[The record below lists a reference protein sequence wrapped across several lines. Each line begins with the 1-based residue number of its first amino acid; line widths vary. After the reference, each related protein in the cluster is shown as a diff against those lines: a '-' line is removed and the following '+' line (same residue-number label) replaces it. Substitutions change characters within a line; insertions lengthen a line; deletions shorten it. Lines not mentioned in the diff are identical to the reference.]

1 MCRIVMGN
9 VSGFFA
15 SNILG
20 KMTMLHRLV
29 AEPEVLLG
37 KDETPAGNSSVSIAA
52 IAQLDGVG
60 PT

>member
-9 VSGFFA
+9 VSGLFA

-20 KMTMLHRLV
+20 QMIMLHRLV
-29 AEPEVLLG
+29 AEPEVFLG
-37 KDETPAGNSSVSIAA
+37 EDETPTGNSNVSIAA
-52 IAQLDGVG
+52 VARLDGMG